1 MSNNDFIIIK
11 GARVHNL
18 KNINTK
24 IPKNKFV
31 VVTGLSGS
39 GKSSLAFDTIYAEGQ
54 RRYVESLSSYA
65 RQFLELQDKPDVDEI
80 RGLSPTIAIE
90 QRTASSNPR
99 STVGTVTEIYD
110 YLRVLFARAGR
121 PHCPKC
127 GQLVTKLGAHSVA
140 GEIRRLIDETALAVL
155 SPVVRDEKGLHKAL
169 LDWAVK
175 TGYKEVRYNGLF
187 MDISELRTMK
197 RDKEHKS
204 NIEIVI
210 ARYEQFDESPQLEEQ
225 ITKAFDLADGFLT
238 IYREDAGD
246 ELHYSQRLTC
256 VKCNIHLPEIEPRIF
271 SFNSPHGACPA
282 CTGLGTKLEV
292 LPELVMPNPRL
303 TIAQGAIKPWTRIA
317 GNQQHNMKVL
327 IEVSKTHNF
336 SLDIPVSKLD
346 KRAREIVLYG
356 TGEELYLVGGK
367 RYIYEGVVPNL
378 EERYRGTDSDYV
390 RKEIE
395 NYMNTVTCPTCQGK
409 RLRPEVFGVRF
420 GGRNIAEVVTM
431 SIEEAH
437 DFFRT
442 LIPSEKKAKIS
453 KQIASVGKQKGER
466 VDNNVDALSETEEKI
481 SAQALREITVR
492 LKNLAGVGLGYL
504 SLDRAAITLSGGEL
518 QRVRLA
524 TQLGNDLSGVIY
536 ILDEPSIGLHPRDN
550 DKLIAALKSLRD
562 QGNTVIVVEH
572 DAATMEAADWIIDM
586 GPKAGALGGEIVSE
600 GTAAQIK
607 RDNKSLTGLYM
618 TGKEEIPVPKKYRK
632 GNGRSLFIKGAEEF
646 NLRKIDVRIPLGM
659 LVTVTGVSGS
669 GKSTLVVDILSRVLA
684 KKLYRTKETPGKH
697 KEIKG
702 LNELD
707 KVITIDQSPI
717 GRTPRSN
724 PATYTG
730 VFTAIRDLFTEVP
743 EAKMKGYGAGKF
755 SFNVKG
761 GGRCEACS
769 GEGLI
774 RIEMQFLPDVFI
786 ECTECRGAR
795 YNNEALEIHY
805 KDRTIADVL
814 DMTVEEAAEFFRDQN
829 LIHEKLGILK
839 DVGLGYLKLGQP
851 ATTLSGGEA
860 QRVKLATELSRRAT
874 GRTLYILDEP
884 TTGLHFD
891 DIKRLLGVL
900 DQLVDKGNS
909 VLIIEHNVDVI
920 KSSDWVIDMG
930 PEGGVGGGLVIAEGT
945 PRDIVKVKSSW
956 TSKYLKKVLKIGE
969 KEIAS
974 VATKKIIDDSTVRVG
989 MTKTKVVK
997 NGAKVT
1003 VIA

>member
-1 MSNNDFIIIK
+1 MNNNDFISIK

-18 KNINTK
+18 KNVTTK

-121 PHCPKC
+121 PHCPEC
-127 GQLVTKLGAHSVA
+127 HQPVTQLGAHAVA
-140 GEIRRLIDETALAVL
+140 GEIRELIDETPLAIL
-155 SPVVRDEKGLHKAL
+155 SPVVRDEKGVHKGM
-169 LDWAVK
+169 LDWAAK
-175 TGYKEVRYNGLF
+175 TGYTEVRYNGLF
-187 MDISELRTMK
+187 MDISELRAMK
-197 RDKEHKS
+197 RDKERKS
-204 NIEIVI
+204 TIEIVI
-210 ARYEQFDESPQLEEQ
+210 ARYEQFDESLSLEEEL
-225 ITKAFDLADGFLT
+225 TKAFDLADGFMI
-238 IYREDAGD
+238 IYRDDTGD
-246 ELHYSQRLTC
+246 DMNYSQRLTC
-256 VKCNIHLPEIEPRIF
+256 IKCNIHLPEIEPRIF

-303 TIAQGAIKPWTRIA
+303 TIEQGAIKPWTRIA

-327 IEVSKTHNF
+327 EEVAKTHGF
-336 SLDIPVSKLD
+336 SLAIPVSKLD
-346 KRAREIVLYG
+346 KKSKEIVLQG
-356 TGEELYLVGGK
+356 TGDEMYTVSGK
-367 RYIYEGVVPNL
+367 RSIYEGVVPNL
-378 EERYRGTDSDYV
+378 EKRYRETDSDYV

-395 NYMNTVTCPTCQGK
+395 NYMNSVTCPACKGK
-409 RLRPEVFGVRF
+409 RLRKEVFGIKF
-420 GGRNIAEVVTM
+420 GNKNIAEVVTM

-437 DFFRT
+437 SYFST
-442 LIPSEKKAKIS
+442 LIPAQNQKK
-453 KQIASVGKQKGER
+453 GKNVKKVQGE
-466 VDNNVDALSETEEKI
+466 LSATEEKI
-481 SAQALREITVR
+481 AAQALREISQR
-492 LKNLAGVGLGYL
+492 LKNLVGVGLGYL

-550 DKLIAALKSLRD
+550 DKLIRALKSLRD
-562 QGNTVIVVEH
+562 QGNSVIVVEH
-572 DAATMEAADWIIDM
+572 DEATMDAADWVIDM

-600 GTAAQIK
+600 GTAAHIRK
-607 RDNKSLTGLYM
+607 DPKSLTGLYM

-632 GNGRSLFIKGAEEF
+632 GTGRALMIRGADEF
-646 NLRKIDVRIPLGM
+646 NLRKIDVRVPLGM

-669 GKSTLVVDILSRVLA
+669 GKSTLIVDILSRVLA
-684 KKLYRTKETPGKH
+684 KKLYRAKAVPGKH
-697 KEIKG
+697 KEVKG

-743 EAKMKGYGAGKF
+743 EAKMKGYDAGKF

-805 KDRTIADVL
+805 KRQTIADVL
-814 DMTVEEAAEFFRDQN
+814 YMTVEEAAEFFRDQA
-829 LIHEKLGILK
+829 LIHDKLTVLK

-900 DQLVDKGNS
+900 NQLVDKGNS
-909 VLIIEHNVDVI
+909 VLIIEHNMDVI
-920 KSSDWVIDMG
+920 KSADWVIDMG
-930 PEGGVGGGLVIAEGT
+930 PEGGIGGGLVIAEGT
-945 PRDIVKVKSSW
+945 PRDVVKAKDSW
-956 TSKYLKKVLKIGE
+956 TGQYLKEVLKNSGRGAV
-969 KEIAS
+969 KKPAAKK
-974 VATKKIIDDSTVRVG
+974 ATAKKPA
-989 MTKTKVVK
+989 KK
-997 NGAKVT
+997 GAK
-1003 VIA
+1003 AKAAA